1 MTVGA
6 AVGASATDHEAAF
19 GQVGPEPDELAHH
32 PAPAGERCV
41 TADGLQPHSF
51 IDDVLGDDL
60 DVWWAVGIGL
70 LVAEQAAL
78 LDARASG
85 AYRSATINRAQ
96 HLLDISAARFEPESG
111 H

>member
-1 MTVGA
+1 MFLLMGY
-6 AVGASATDHEAAF
+6 
-19 GQVGPEPDELAHH
+19 QL
-32 PAPAGERCV
+32 
-41 TADGLQPHSF
+41 HSF

-70 LVAEQAAL
+70 LDAEQAAL

>member
-1 MTVGA
+1 MFLLMGY
-6 AVGASATDHEAAF
+6 
-19 GQVGPEPDELAHH
+19 QL
-32 PAPAGERCV
+32 
-41 TADGLQPHSF
+41 HSL

-70 LVAEQAAL
+70 LDAEQAAL

-85 AYRSATINRAQ
+85 AYRSATINWAR

>member
-1 MTVGA
+1 MFLLMGY
-6 AVGASATDHEAAF
+6 
-19 GQVGPEPDELAHH
+19 QL
-32 PAPAGERCV
+32 
-41 TADGLQPHSF
+41 HSF

-70 LVAEQAAL
+70 LVAEQGL